1 MNIKQHI
8 KSLPIL
14 LCAVLLLSGSVAA
27 ELHAQGRKEKIT
39 VHGIVKDPTG
49 EPITGASVLEVGTK
63 NGVTTGFEGDYSLEV
78 TKGRTIRVTFL
89 GFEDVE
95 IVVEKDKY
103 DIIMY
108 EAATQLDQVVVTG
121 YSNVEL
127 RKSTGAVS
135 VVKMEDIKDSPLKN
149 IDQMLQGQLAG
160 VNVTAASGRP
170 GEAAKVR
177 IRGTN
182 TITGNAEPLWVIDGV
197 PLQKDVPEINSSQ
210 LKSGDFDNIF
220 ASGIGSIN
228 PSDIESITVLK
239 DASAAAI
246 YGSQASNGVIV
257 VTTKRGEAG
266 NTSISYM
273 GSVSVQIKP
282 ARSANLMNSKE
293 KLAWEQEL
301 WDEFS
306 SEGYVNG
313 GYYPKV
319 GIIGQI
325 RGGYG
330 EFADLSAAEQD
341 AVIESLGANTTDWFD
356 TLFRNTVSTTHH
368 LSLSGGS
375 PKMTYYV
382 SGGMGFNNGI
392 VKKTDSRS
400 TNLSAKIDTR
410 PAKWMKLGI
419 STDFS
424 YLKANAP
431 SSNVDMF
438 KYAYFANPYEKLY
451 NEDGSYAPDR
461 TWFTLGYANGKVN
474 SVNIPDNGF
483 NLMREINE
491 TSSLSTS
498 TSFTIQGNT
507 TIEICKGLNFTGLG
521 SFSYYGDLSENINGK
536 ETYAAFRDRPFEE
549 NYYSKRTYGSITQQT
564 TTNTSW
570 LLRGQLNYAQTFSDI
585 HSISAI
591 GGAEIRSS
599 YAESLFTKRYGY
611 DTVTGNHSTPL
622 FPSTSDNKID
632 YEKLVSFGNKLDGC
646 SGQSISENAFA
657 SFYGTLTYTLLN
669 RYIFS
674 GTVRSDGSNNFG
686 SKEQFNANWSVS
698 GAWNIDQEPWIA
710 NTVMSKVFSTLSLR
724 SGFGYTGG
732 VNKSVYPVLM
742 MEYDSTFRK
751 TDDDYYRKG
760 YISNAP
766 NPNLRWEKNRTFNV
780 GLNMGFLHDRITGEV
795 SYYRNK
801 NLDLVTSVKVP
812 YTTGF
817 TSQSFN
823 TTEQV
828 NNGVELTLGATLL
841 KIRDFQWRVMANMA
855 YNYNVLTKYDSPT
868 KSLSDAMYVGYPL
881 GKIFTGKTSGIDPE
895 TGVYK
900 YIMRPDVTVTK
911 QEDYRLYQNY
921 LFYVGTSNA
930 PWTGGFST
938 TFSYKSLSLNIV
950 GNVSIGGKII
960 NNISCPVS
968 WQDVSSATTESL
980 PSVLNDLYANHL
992 NVTKDVTHRWT
1003 ETNHVTDGYPR
1014 LIDSFGPKL
1023 TDGSGQYL
1031 TSIMPYSTSVANCLL
1046 LEDVSYL
1053 KISSIS
1059 LSYSLPAK
1067 WLKGIKGLNVS
1078 FLMNNLFILT
1088 NYSGIDPE
1096 TPGAV
1101 YPKSRSFSFS
1111 LGVDF

>member
-1 MNIKQHI
+1 MNTRN
-8 KSLPIL
+8 IL
-14 LCAVLLLSGSVAA
+14 SAISCTLLLAA
-27 ELHAQGRKEKIT
+27 ACCWTEQVHAQGRKEKIT
-39 VHGIVKDPTG
+39 VHGTVKDSAG
-49 EPITGASVLEVGTK
+49 EPITGASVIEIGTK
-63 NGVTTGFEGDYSLEV
+63 NGVTTGFSGDYSLEV
-78 TKGRTIRVTFL
+78 AKGKIIRVTFL

-95 IVVEKDKY
+95 IVVEKDRY
-103 DIIMY
+103 DIVME
-108 EAATQLDQVVVTG
+108 EAATQLEQVVVTG

-135 VVKMEDIKDSPLKN
+135 VVRMDEIKDSPLKN

-160 VNVTAASGRP
+160 VNVTATSGRP

-197 PLQKDVPEINSSQ
+197 PLQKDVPAINSSQ

-220 ASGIGSIN
+220 ATGIGSIN
-228 PSDIESITVLK
+228 PNDIESITVLK

-266 NTSISYM
+266 STNISYM

-282 ARSANLMNSKE
+282 ARSANLMNSTE

-306 SEGYVNG
+306 AKGYAEG
-313 GYYPKV
+313 GYFPKV
-319 GIIGQI
+319 GIVGQI

-330 EFADLSAAEQD
+330 EFAGMSADEQD
-341 AVIESLGANTTDWFD
+341 ALIAELGSQTTDWFK

-368 LSLSGGS
+368 LSISGGS

-382 SGGMGFNNGI
+382 SGGFGYNNGI
-392 VKKTDSRS
+392 VVKTDSRNTS
-400 TNLSAKIDTR
+400 LSAKIDTR

-424 YLKANAP
+424 YQKANAP
-431 SSNVDMF
+431 SSNVNMF
-438 KYAYFANPYEKLY
+438 RYAYFANPYEKLY

-461 TWFTLGYANGKVN
+461 TWFTLGWANGKLN
-474 SVNIPDNGF
+474 STNIPDNGF
-483 NLMREINE
+483 NLMREISE

-507 TIEICKGLNFTGLG
+507 TIDICRGLNFTGLG

-536 ETYAAFRDRPFEE
+536 ETYAAYQDRPFEDS
-549 NYYSKRTYGSITQQT
+549 YYSKRTYGSITQQVT
-564 TTNTSW
+564 NNTSW
-570 LLRGQLNYAQTFSDI
+570 LLRGQLNYGQTFADI

-591 GGAEIRSS
+591 AGAEVRSS
-599 YAESLFTKRYGY
+599 YAKSLFSKRYGY

-622 FPSTSDNKID
+622 FPSTSDGKIN
-632 YEKLVSFGNKLDGC
+632 YEKLVNFGDTLDGLN
-646 SGQSISENAFA
+646 GQSITENAFA

-669 RYIFS
+669 RYILS

-698 GAWNIDQEPWIA
+698 GAWNIDREPWIA
-710 NTVMSKVFSTLSLR
+710 DTVMSGIFSTLSLR

-732 VNKSVYPVLM
+732 VNKTVYPVLM
-742 MEYDSTFRK
+742 MLYDSTFRK

-760 YISNAP
+760 HISNAP

-780 GLNMGFLHDRITGEV
+780 GLNAGFLNDRITAEV
-795 SYYRNK
+795 SWYMNRNM
-801 NLDLVTSVKVP
+801 DLVTNARVP
-812 YTTGF
+812 HSTGF
-817 TSQSFN
+817 SSQSFN
-823 TTEQV
+823 TTEQT
-828 NNGVELTLGATLL
+828 NSGVELTLGATIL
-841 KIRDFQWRVMANMA
+841 KINDFRWRFMANIS
-855 YNYNVLTKYDSPT
+855 YNSNRLTKYASPT
-868 KSLSDAMYVGYPL
+868 GSLTAEMYVGYPL
-881 GKIFTGKTSGIDPE
+881 GKIFTGKTTGIDRE

-900 YIMRPDVTVTK
+900 YEMRPDITVTT
-911 QEDYRLYQNY
+911 QEDYRKYQNY

-938 TFSYKSLSLNIV
+938 TFSYRQLSLNIV

-960 NNISCPVS
+960 NNITCPVS
-968 WQDVSSATTESL
+968 YDTAGENATESL
-980 PSVLNDLYANHL
+980 PTVLNDLYVNHL
-992 NVTKDVTHRWT
+992 NVTRDVTHRWT
-1003 ETNHVTDGYPR
+1003 PENPVTDGYPR
-1014 LIDSFGPKL
+1014 LIDAFGPKI

-1031 TSIMPYSTSVANCLL
+1031 TSIMPYISTISNCVL

-1059 LSYSLPAK
+1059 LSYSLPSK
-1067 WLKGIKGLNVS
+1067 WLKGIRGLNFS

-1101 YPKSRSFSFS
+1101 YPRSRSFSFS
-1111 LGVDF
+1111 VGLDF